1 MNYLFMLFFF
11 SSRRRHTR
19 CALVTGVQ
27 TCALPICGGKCRRS
41 WQGPRSGRAVQSRIR
56 TGPPGHAMPP
66 LTSQTPQ
73 IPSTM
78 KALVKRE
85 AAKGIWMEE
94 VPVPQPGTT
103 ELLIKLENTANCAP
117 DLHINLSDERNH
129 RTIQPGQMTDQT
141 IDHRPIRPRRFPRP

>member
-1 MNYLFMLFFF
+1 M
-11 SSRRRHTR
+11 

-27 TCALPICGGKCRRS
+27 TCALPI

-66 LTSQTPQ
+66 LTSQTLQ

-94 VPVPQPGTT
+94 VPVPQPGPN
-103 ELLIKLENTANCAP
+103 EVLIKLEKTAICGT
-117 DLHINLSDERNH
+117 DLHIYLWDEWSQ
-129 RTIQPGQMTDQT
+129 RTIKPGLV
-141 IDHRPIRPRRFPRP
+141 IGHRSEMHTYEIQSLMRI

>member
-1 MNYLFMLFFF
+1 MIRRPPISTRTDTLFPYSTLFR
-11 SSRRRHTR
+11 SGR
-19 CALVTGVQ
+19 
-27 TCALPICGGKCRRS
+27 GGKCRRS

-78 KALVKRE
+78 KALVKRD

-94 VPVPQPGTT
+94 VPDRKRVVWGQRVSVRVDLGGARI
-103 ELLIKLENTANCAP
+103 IKKKKKRE
-117 DLHINLSDERNH
+117 S
-129 RTIQPGQMTDQT
+129 QQ
-141 IDHRPIRPRRFPRP
+141 